1 MRLFL
6 ILLCVLSVSLFARPI
21 NDGNKLF
28 KNGDYAGALEKYM
41 KAREAEPANP
51 LLFYNIGTCQYK
63 LGNYDEAKKELESAV
78 RMPDKKMAAKAA
90 YKPYYALYK
99 NLYKSLRKDFGTV
112 SSLTK

>member
-1 MRLFL
+1 MRFL
-6 ILLCVLSVSLFARPI
+6 LICVCLLSVALFARPI

-51 LLFYNIGTCQYK
+51 LLFYNIGTCQYR
-63 LGNYDEAKKELESAV
+63 LGNYEEAKKELESAV

-90 YKPYYALYK
+90 
-99 NLYKSLRKDFGTV
+99 
-112 SSLTK
+112 